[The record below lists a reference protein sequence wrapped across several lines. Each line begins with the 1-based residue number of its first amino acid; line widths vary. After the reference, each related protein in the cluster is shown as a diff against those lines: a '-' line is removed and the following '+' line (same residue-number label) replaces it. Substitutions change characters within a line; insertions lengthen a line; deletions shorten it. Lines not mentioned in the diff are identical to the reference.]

1 MLNPDQSKLKP
12 AQINTRSISIETTK
26 TTSLA
31 ILVCSVSTLTSLMG
45 YQSAIAQT
53 TSPVVTNRSVDLDV
67 RAKSNTV
74 KNRPQ
79 ISSTI
84 DSSVQTVGSSSNLSI
99 QNGQLTINP
108 ALAELGLNQV
118 YVLGE
123 NSLTRSK
130 LAPNS
135 PPTPASHKIAQASDV
150 AGNWAEPF
158 IRALVEKGIIKGYPD
173 GNFRPDQP
181 VTRAEFAALL
191 NRAFDLQPVRGASK
205 FKDVPSNYWAAEVI
219 QKAYRGGFLTG
230 YPNKTFA
237 PSQNIIRIQSLVS
250 LTNGSKLVLNGNL
263 DLKGVFGDAAQVPS
277 YGQNSLIAATQ
288 SCLAVSQEYDSTKLP
303 GGNFGPNTVA
313 TRADVA
319 AYIHQSLVAAG
330 RLTALEKASTGN
342 KYIASCPQG
351 VYVTSIQPPAISQ
364 VAPIAPSTQ
373 EVNPD
378 SIKNLKIE
386 PLVTSVVSSTVTNSP
401 GLTFATPSAFG
412 AGFGDAFIGASGS
425 TGGRARPDVDGSL
438 SAGFG
443 LGSSN
448 TLGLEVSYNMGS
460 FKNLGTNGSFDLK
473 AHRVIYAEGTNQIGI
488 AAGWNTF
495 AQYGNE
501 GVVPSTVYGAV
512 SSYSQLQSNDSYNK
526 MPLAITLGA
535 GGGSFRQ
542 GDASLGIFGGVGV
555 QVHPQLGVGLG
566 WSGVG
571 LNAGL
576 SFVPIPSIPLTIGLT
591 GGDLGNSSPGG
602 SVLVLNVGYGFNFL
616 PR

>member
-1 MLNPDQSKLKP
+1 MLNPDRSKLKP
-12 AQINTRSISIETTK
+12 EQLNTRSISIETTK

-31 ILVCSVSTLTSLMG
+31 ILVCGVSTLTSLTG

-53 TSPVVTNRSVDLDV
+53 TSPVVMNRSSEPDV
-67 RAKSNTV
+67 RANPNIDQ
-74 KNRPQ
+74 NRPQ
-79 ISSTI
+79 IATSI
-84 DSSVQTVGSSSNLSI
+84 DSRIHTVSSLSTRSNGS
-99 QNGQLTINP
+99 GQLTVNP
-108 ALAELGLNQV
+108 VGLKSV
-118 YVLGE
+118 YALGE
-123 NSLTRSK
+123 K
-130 LAPNS
+130 S
-135 PPTPASHKIAQASDV
+135 PTTPASYKIAQASDV

-158 IRALVEKGIIKGYPD
+158 IRVLVDKGIIKGYPD
-173 GNFRPDQP
+173 GTFRPDQS
-181 VTRAEFAALL
+181 VSRAEFAALL
-191 NRAFDLQPVRGASK
+191 NKAFDLQPVRAGAK
-205 FKDVPSNYWAAEVI
+205 FKDVPTKYWAAKVI

-230 YPNKTFA
+230 YPNQTFA
-237 PSQNIIRIQSLVS
+237 PNQNIVRIHSLVS
-250 LTNGSKLVLNGNL
+250 LTNGGKLTPSGNL
-263 DLKGVFGDAAQVPS
+263 DLNRVFGDAAQVPS

-319 AYIHQSLVAAG
+319 AYIHQALVAG
-330 RLTALEKASTGN
+330 GKLSALDKASTGN

-351 VYVTSIQPPAISQ
+351 VYVTSIQPPVISQ

-378 SIKNLKIE
+378 LIESLKID
-386 PLVTSVVSSTVTNSP
+386 PLVSSSTVANSP

-412 AGFGDAFIGASGS
+412 AGFGDVFIGASGS
-425 TGGRARPDVDGSL
+425 TGGKLRPDVDGSL

-460 FKNLGTNGSFDLK
+460 IKSFGANGSFDLK

-495 AQYGNE
+495 AQYGKE
-501 GVVPSTVYGAV
+501 GVVPSTIYGAI
-512 SSYSQLQSNDSYNK
+512 SSYSQLQANDSYNK
-526 MPLAITLGA
+526 MPLSMTVGA

-542 GDASLGIFGGVGV
+542 GNASLGIFAGAGV

-602 SVLVLNVGYGFNFL
+602 SVLVLSVGYGFNFL

>member
-1 MLNPDQSKLKP
+1 MLKSDRSKLK
-12 AQINTRSISIETTK
+12 QEQLNTRSISIETTK

-31 ILVCSVSTLTSLMG
+31 ILVCSVSTLTSLTG
-45 YQSAIAQT
+45 YPSAIAQT
-53 TSPVVTNRSVDLDV
+53 VSPVGTNRSSEPDL
-67 RAKSNTV
+67 RTNPNTV
-74 KNRPQ
+74 QNRLQ
-79 ISSTI
+79 IATGI
-84 DSSVQTVGSSSNLSI
+84 DSKIQTVGSLSTRSNGA
-99 QNGQLTINP
+99 GQFTVNP
-108 ALAELGLNQV
+108 GMSELGLKPV
-118 YVLGE
+118 YAVGE
-123 NSLTRSK
+123 K
-130 LAPNS
+130 S
-135 PPTPASHKIAQASDV
+135 PTTPASHKIAQASDIG
-150 AGNWAEPF
+150 GNWAEPF
-158 IRALVEKGIIKGYPD
+158 IRVLVEKGIIKGYPN
-173 GNFRPDQP
+173 GTFRPDQP
-181 VTRAEFAALL
+181 VSRAEFAALL
-191 NRAFDLQPVRGASK
+191 NKAFDLQPVREGSK
-205 FKDVPSNYWAAEVI
+205 FKDVPAKYWAAEVI
-219 QKAYRGGFLTG
+219 QKASRGGFLTG
-230 YPNKTFA
+230 YPNNTFA
-237 PSQNIIRIQSLVS
+237 PNQNIIRIQSLVA
-250 LTNGSKLVLNGNL
+250 LTNGSKLAPSGNL
-263 DLKGVFGDAAQVPS
+263 ALNSVFGDAAQVPS

-319 AYIHQSLVAAG
+319 AYIHQALVAG
-330 RLTALEKASTGN
+330 GKLPALDKASTGN

-364 VAPIAPSTQ
+364 VAPSAPSTQ
-373 EVNPD
+373 EVDPD
-378 SIKNLKIE
+378 LSKNLKIE
-386 PLVTSVVSSTVTNSP
+386 PLVTSVTSSTVANSP

-412 AGFGDAFIGASGS
+412 ASFGDAFIGASGS
-425 TGGRARPDVDGSL
+425 TAGRARPDVDGSL

-501 GVVPSTVYGAV
+501 GVVPSTIYGAV
-512 SSYSQLQSNDSYNK
+512 SSYSQLQPNDSYNK
-526 MPLAITLGA
+526 MPLSMTLGA

-542 GDASLGIFGGVGV
+542 GNDSLGIFAGAGV
-555 QVHPQLGVGLG
+555 QIHPQLGVGLG

-576 SFVPIPSIPLTIGLT
+576 SYVPIPSIPLTIGLT
-591 GGDLGNSSPGG
+591 GGDLGNNSPGG